1 MIAVTVSYWLLVDRG
16 NGLNVMLPV
25 FSAACIVLG
34 ILIAHINVPATTT
47 MMRIVEKDKLSKVNS
62 IVNIGSQGMVPI
74 ASVLAGAVLQSFGS
88 TALLAVCTLG
98 FTVTAVLLLLNKP
111 VREF

>member
-1 MIAVTVSYWLLVDRG
+1 MQARRY
-16 NGLNVMLPV
+16 
-25 FSAACIVLG
+25 VLG

-47 MMRIVEKDKLSKVNS
+47 MMRIVEKDKLSKVSS

-98 FTVTAVLLLLNKP
+98 FTVTAVLLLVNKP